1 MLAVLRRVVPAD
13 AVAFAA
19 FPEGDVN
26 GESWSTADT
35 TITTTAIFSSIH
47 IRFFLFFGGGG
58 GGGGIIQPTI
68 GQCRLDPAFFVWT
81 RFGRHPSVSGCFI
94 GPLRP
99 EKKMSRVALQVK
111 KKTNNNGS
119 RFVIGDFLPRRCGA
133 ETERERE
140 KIRPTRS

>member
-58 GGGGIIQPTI
+58 G
-68 GQCRLDPAFFVWT
+68 R
-81 RFGRHPSVSGCFI
+81 GR
-94 GPLRP
+94 
-99 EKKMSRVALQVK
+99 
-111 KKTNNNGS
+111 NNSANDWP
-119 RFVIGDFLPRRCGA
+119 V
-133 ETERERE
+133 
-140 KIRPTRS
+140 PTRSGFLRVDPFRTPPISQWLLHWPVAAGKKNESGGTSS